1 MQHDGQY
8 DTEDILWNVAAI
20 RRQKSTTSQCSSSH
34 YSITVSLLLSDLQIA
49 MQES

>member
-20 RRQKSTTSQCSSSH
+20 RRQKSTTQCSSSH
-34 YSITVSLLLSDLQIA
+34 YSIRVSLLLSDLQIA